1 MLPSDVIYLVLTVQ
15 NTAVLPLSAT
25 KKHRL
30 FQYSIEPG
38 HSETYKRLNED
49 TH

>member
-15 NTAVLPLSAT
+15 HAALLSVT
-25 KKHRL
+25 KKHSL

-38 HSETYKRLNED
+38 HSETYKKLSED
-49 TH
+49 SH